1 MGFRGRVANCLI
13 VVNVSPAVQIV
24 NKLTVLVSGVLQAT
38 APVRQR
44 IAAFLAKHRRK
55 VAIGVSLGLH
65 GMVLVFFLIGVSS
78 EISGGGNHG
87 DNFGAAT
94 GSGLIVEMVSVR
106 DVMPDALKIKQ
117 PDAADAAEPTD
128 FTTSEITQAATE
140 AAMLITP
147 SQPSVQLASEAMPD
161 SLAGGAGA
169 GGQSAGVND
178 PLWQQIEP
186 CWKRLANHGTR
197 GAMLRVSFSPL
208 GNIAKTG
215 EAPNAPVSDAKAE
228 TVANRALAECG
239 PYVAAG
245 SREDVVIAFPA
256 L

>member
-1 MGFRGRVANCLI
+1 M
-13 VVNVSPAVQIV
+13 SQISV
-24 NKLTVLVSGVLQAT
+24 FLEVRTLTRLAAGLKQAT
-38 APVRQR
+38 KPFGVSVE
-44 IAAFLAKHRRK
+44 AALAKHRRK
-55 VAIGVSLGLH
+55 AAVAVSLGLH
-65 GMVLVFFLIGVSS
+65 GLIIAFFLISIAP

-87 DNFGAAT
+87 DSFGAGT
-94 GSGLIVEMVSVR
+94 GSGFAVEMVSAR
-106 DVMPDALKIKQ
+106 DVVPDALKVKQ
-117 PDAADAAEPTD
+117 PDPADTAEPSD
-128 FTTSEITQAATE
+128 FTPTEIAKTATDM
-140 AAMLITP
+140 AMLDVP
-147 SQPSVQLASEAMPD
+147 SQPSVQPASEAMPD
-161 SLAGGAGA
+161 SPAGGVGA

-186 CWKRLANHGTR
+186 CWKRLADHGTR
-197 GAMLRVSFSPL
+197 GAMLRVTFSPL

-215 EAPNAPVSDAKAE
+215 EAPNAPASDAKAE